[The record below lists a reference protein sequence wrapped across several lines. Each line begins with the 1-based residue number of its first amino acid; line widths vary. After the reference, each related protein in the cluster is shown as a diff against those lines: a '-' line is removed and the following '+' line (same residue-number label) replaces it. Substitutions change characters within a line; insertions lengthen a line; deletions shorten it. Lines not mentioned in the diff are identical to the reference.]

1 MAYGDFKDLL
11 KRTSSGKLLRNKA
24 FNIAKNPKYDGYK
37 RGLVSMIYK
46 FFDKM
51 SNGSGITM
59 LQNKQLT
66 GESHKPII

>member
-24 FNIAKNPKYDGYK
+24 FNIAKNPKYDDYQ